1 MSESTSKGWTTST
14 TTTYTSSSYDSVPV
28 RTLSVRRNAQAI
40 NVLVSHKTPKQYPEM
55 MLQLTYVARHLKQTV
70 GSYSCLEVGARE
82 GRLLQCWPTQAALP
96 SEYVGLERNPK
107 YNDLLRQSMKDKQL
121 KGSIIHSRRP
131 PNEIENLTGR
141 EPFDLIIFSHSLYW
155 TSEHAAQIVHESIQ
169 HLLHKDH
176 GICLIFHHAFG
187 FYSLWHLMERQ
198 FTRDQPLQVQPHS
211 AGSSAVQLIAAFQ
224 LLQQQQQKQ
233 QQQNENGEEPRYTP
247 MVAAIDPCPLYL
259 NGLNDHQWDELL
271 SWIFQ
276 LEAAELPDSIRHE
289 AIQLVLGSATQTSES
304 TNALSSSSHHHH
316 QNSAHTRTST
326 QSADST
332 NSCSSSHYKT
342 IDGTQSTTQ
351 RLLLQD
357 THHEYWL
364 HHPHVTIKITK
375 QQQYDQE

>member
-1 MSESTSKGWTTST
+1 MSEAIPKGWTKST
-14 TTTYTSSSYDSVPV
+14 TTTYTSSSSYAVPV

-70 GSYSCLEVGARE
+70 GNYSCLEVGARE
-82 GRLLQCWPTQAALP
+82 GRLLQCWPEEAPLP

-107 YNDLLRQSMKDKQL
+107 YNNLLRKSMKDKLL

-141 EPFDLIIFSHSLYW
+141 PEPFDLIMFSHSLYW
-155 TSEHAAQIVHESIQ
+155 TSEDAAHIVHESIQ
-169 HLLHKDH
+169 HLLNKDN

-198 FTRDQPLQVQPHS
+198 LARNEPIQVQPHA

-224 LLQQQQQKQ
+224 KIQEQQIGDDSQ
-233 QQQNENGEEPRYTP
+233 YTP

-259 NGLNDHQWDELL
+259 NGLNDHQWNELL
-271 SWIFQ
+271 SFMLQ
-276 LEAAELPDSIRHE
+276 VEAVELPDSLRQE

-304 TNALSSSSHHHH
+304 TNALSSSSHHR
-316 QNSAHTRTST
+316 QNSSHTRTST
-326 QSADST
+326 ISAEST
-332 NSCSSSHYKT
+332 NSCSSSHCKT

-351 RLLLQD
+351 RLLVQD
-357 THHEYWL
+357 TEHEYWL

-375 QQQYDQE
+375 EQTQSHDYKNITD